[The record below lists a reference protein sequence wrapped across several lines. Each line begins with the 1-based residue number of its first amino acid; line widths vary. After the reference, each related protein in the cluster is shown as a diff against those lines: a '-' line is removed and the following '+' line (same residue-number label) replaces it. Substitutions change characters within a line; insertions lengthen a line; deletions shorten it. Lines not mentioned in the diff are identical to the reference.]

1 MTRNFLPRPIPE
13 GDLVDLLDL
22 ARRAPS
28 AGFSQ
33 GVHFLLLTGDELARF
48 WVTSGGAEWY
58 GAGPHRMLDAPA
70 LVIPLADPTA
80 YTKRYS
86 EADKIE
92 HGLDKADQWVVPFW
106 ITDAAMAVQNLLL
119 LAEERGLGALYFG
132 FGGNVEA
139 ALAEVG
145 VPAHVL
151 QVGGVLLGYRAPDD
165 VPSGSAVTRPRRAV
179 GDVVHRGHW

>member
-1 MTRNFLPRPIPE
+1 MTRNFDPRPIPE
-13 GDLVDLLDL
+13 AELTELLDL

-33 GVHFLLLTGDELARF
+33 GVHFLLLTGEALTRF

-58 GAGPHRMLDAPA
+58 AAGPHRMLDAPA
-70 LVIPLADPTA
+70 LVVPIADPTA
-80 YTKRYS
+80 YTRRYA

-92 HGLDKADQWVVPFW
+92 HGLDQADQWVVPFW

-132 FGGNVEA
+132 FGGTVEA

-151 QVGGVLLGYRAPDD
+151 QVGGVLLGYRAADD
-165 VPSGSAVTRPRRAV
+165 VPSGSAVTRPRRAL
-179 GDVVHRGHW
+179 DEVVHRNGW